1 MSSSRRHLIVTGRV
15 HGVGYRWSCR
25 AQAEKL
31 GVTGWVRN
39 LPDGTVEVAIEG
51 DDQAVEQLIAWCRRG
66 PLPARVTGVEV
77 LLEPPQGDDSFEI
90 RR

>member
-1 MSSSRRHLIVTGRV
+1 MPSSRRHLIVKGRV

-25 AQAEKL
+25 AQADAL

-39 LPDGTVEVAIEG
+39 LPDGTVEVAMEG
-51 DDQAVEQLIAWCRRG
+51 EDQAVEQLLAWCRRG
-66 PLPARVTGVEV
+66 PLPARVTEVEA
-77 LLEPPQGDDSFEI
+77 LPEPLQGDASFEI